1 MASLPQGWKQGNSEN
16 IYEANIKPINVTG
29 GTVYIVAE
37 TNKTNGNY
45 TVYTTSG
52 INFIGGRSPLYTV
65 SSSGARTVQNQT
77 LYGALQSS
85 GEITK
90 LDNSIKP
97 RAFQINQSVGTI
109 EEKRAVST
117 SNLYKSLANS
127 PKIVQPQ
134 PPGQGGNP
142 PVKPS
147 TTPPTTPITQS
158 PDGPSSTPV
167 SQPASTSA
175 ATPIS
180 QGAALTY
187 PLKMRTD
194 QDRIKFTAVEYRPS
208 GNLQTSQLTSP
219 DRKTGPTIKESK
231 GSVFLPV
238 QASITDANSVDW
250 QGANINYIEKEAVN
264 LALKAMNAPGVTDFS
279 KAFTDTFTKAIGDV
293 KKYSKEVQVA
303 LAGEAVSIQNLLG
316 RFGSVLN
323 PNLELL
329 FTGPQLRPFEF
340 RFQMTAREL
349 DEARVIKQIINYFK
363 KNMAVK
369 TTDDGVFLK
378 APNTFFI
385 EYQKGGSKH
394 KSINQIKEC
403 ALTNCSVDYTPLG
416 TYMTFDDTEAT
427 MVSYAMTLS
436 FQELEPIYAKD
447 YDDNHPIGY

>member
-1 MASLPQGWKQGNSEN
+1 MANLPQGWKQGNSPN

-37 TNKTNGNY
+37 TNKTNGSY

-52 INFIGGRSPLYTV
+52 INFIGGRSPLYSV
-65 SSSGARTVQNQT
+65 SSSGARTINNQQT
-77 LYGALQSS
+77 YNALQSA
-85 GEITK
+85 GEIAK
-90 LDNSIKP
+90 LDTSIKP
-97 RAFQINQSVGTI
+97 RALQINQSLGTA
-109 EEKRAVST
+109 EEKRTVAT

-127 PKIVQPQ
+127 PLIPPQ
-134 PPGQGGNP
+134 KPDQGGNP
-142 PVKPS
+142 PAKPA
-147 TTPPTTPITQS
+147 TTPPTTPVAQS
-158 PDGPSSTPV
+158 PDGPTSIPV
-167 SQPASTSA
+167 SQSISP

-187 PLKMRTD
+187 PLNMRTD
-194 QDRIKFTAVEYRPS
+194 QDIIKFTAVEYRPS
-208 GNLQTSQLTSP
+208 GNLSASQLTSP
-219 DRKTGPTIKESK
+219 DRKTSPVIKESK
-231 GSVFLPV
+231 GSVFLPI

-264 LALKAMNAPGVTDFS
+264 LALKAMNAPGVTDFGR
-279 KAFTDTFTKAIGDV
+279 AFSDAFSNAMKDLS
-293 KKYSKEVQVA
+293 KYSKEVQVA
-303 LAGEAVSIQNLLG
+303 FAQEAVGIQNLLG
-316 RFGSVLN
+316 RFGTVLN

-340 RFQMTAREL
+340 RFQMTAREQP
-349 DEARVIKQIINYFK
+349 EAVVIKQIINYFK

-416 TYMTFDDTEAT
+416 TYMTFDDEEAT

-436 FQELEPIYAKD
+436 FQEIEPIYAKD
-447 YDDNHPIGY
+447 YEDNHPIGY